1 MNPIYKFI
9 SLILICSLLASC
21 STTQKI
27 QVSGL
32 TGTEIYTP
40 DRIKVG
46 TIGSTGTAEITLNS
60 DAYYAYLLSKGS
72 GSNKYIPF
80 ALDYKNHNYIGTKIA
95 TGAGYTIA
103 SIGLGLTVIGSIAMI
118 AANANGDEDI
128 VEDFGLISAIGMGV
142 TGVGVAIGMPSDSR
156 LKQIDHDYQ
165 FKYLKKQTTNQ
176 DLSFTEPQLV
186 VVNQPKKETKKA
198 SQKKDNNS
206 TKKSSKST
214 KKLNSKSTKS
224 FKDYGLAIEGTYV
237 GSGSLTLENEVVE
250 TYDDIIVKIIRIDN
264 DSVEVIVTEANG
276 EDFFSESS
284 VYSIKKGQKN
294 TFTLTHEDIAKATI
308 KIDRNKKAIYIHPQV
323 DIDGEIYT
331 LKITATLQK

>member
-9 SLILICSLLASC
+9 SIILICSLLASC

-32 TGTEIYTP
+32 AGTEIYTP
-40 DRIKVG
+40 DRTKVG
-46 TIGSTGTAEITLNS
+46 TINSSGSAEITLNS
-60 DAYYAYLLSKGS
+60 DAYYAYLLSKDS

-80 ALDYKNHNYIGTKIA
+80 ALDYKNHNYIGTQIA
-95 TGAGYTIA
+95 LNTGIILGAVGATSIIAGLAYSAATKDDKNDLTGLA
-103 SIGLGLTVIGSIAMI
+103 VYGIGLGVSGIASGIGFP
-118 AANANGDEDI
+118 AN
-128 VEDFGLISAIGMGV
+128 
-142 TGVGVAIGMPSDSR
+142 SR
-156 LKQIDHDYQ
+156 MKQTDHDYQ
-165 FKYLKKQTTNQ
+165 FKYLPTQTTNQ
-176 DLSFTEPQLV
+176 DLSFTKPQLV

-276 EDFFSESS
+276 EDFFGESS

>member
-9 SLILICSLLASC
+9 SIILICSLLASC

-32 TGTEIYTP
+32 AGTEIYTP
-40 DRIKVG
+40 DRTKVG
-46 TIGSTGTAEITLNS
+46 TINSSGSAEITLNS
-60 DAYYAYLLSKGS
+60 DAYYAYLLSKDS

-80 ALDYKNHNYIGTKIA
+80 ALDYKNHNYIGTQIA
-95 TGAGYTIA
+95 LNTGLILGAVGATSIIAGLAYSAATKDDKNDLTGLAVFGIGYVVSGIA
-103 SIGLGLTVIGSIAMI
+103 SGIGFP
-118 AANANGDEDI
+118 AN
-128 VEDFGLISAIGMGV
+128 
-142 TGVGVAIGMPSDSR
+142 SR
-156 LKQIDHDYQ
+156 MKQTDHDYQ
-165 FKYLKKQTTNQ
+165 FKYLPTQTTNQ
-176 DLSFTEPQLV
+176 DLSFTKPQLV

-276 EDFFSESS
+276 EDFFGESS

>member
-9 SLILICSLLASC
+9 SIILICSLLASC

-32 TGTEIYTP
+32 AGTEIYTP
-40 DRIKVG
+40 DRTKVG
-46 TIGSTGTAEITLNS
+46 TINSTGSAEITLNS
-60 DAYYAYLLSKGS
+60 NAYYAYLLSKDS

-95 TGAGYTIA
+95 AGAGYTLA
-103 SIGLGLTVIGSIAMI
+103 S
-118 AANANGDEDI
+118 
-128 VEDFGLISAIGMGV
+128 FGLIAV
-142 TGVGVAIGMPSDSR
+142 TGGLIGAAVAGDDDDMTATSSVIVVAGFGLAGAGVGIGMPADER
-156 LKQIDHDYQ
+156 MKQTDHAYQ
-165 FKYLKKQTTNQ
+165 FKYLPTQTTNQ
-176 DLSFTEPQLV
+176 DLSFTKPQLV

-276 EDFFSESS
+276 EDFFGESS